1 MEEKFRK
8 AFWKSLKEMRKE
20 KHIFMF
26 LLAFFF
32 YIDGVYTII
41 EMATAYGQSL
51 GLDSTGLLLALLV
64 TQLVAFPFCL
74 IFAKL
79 AKRFSG
85 TKLITV
91 CIVAY
96 FCIAVYAIQL
106 DRQIEFWILAV
117 CVGMLQGGI
126 QALSRSYFAKII
138 PAEKSGEY
146 FGLLDILRKG
156 RILYWNNADQC
167 GKQAYR
173 KSEFWCGSYRHYFCY
188 RAYFCSEKRRL

>member
-1 MEEKFRK
+1 MSMQVSMGLTFLLTALWWFLVTIPLLRQYKQVHYVENHGQIWKRSFGRL
-8 AFWKSLKEMRKE
+8 WKSLKEMRKE

-51 GLDSTGLLLALLV
+51 GLDKIRTFAG
-64 TQLVAFPFCL
+64 AFGYPAGGIYEFCL

-96 FCIAVYAIQL
+96 FCIAVYV
-106 DRQIEFWILAV
+106 D
-117 CVGMLQGGI
+117 
-126 QALSRSYFAKII
+126 
-138 PAEKSGEY
+138 PAGQT
-146 FGLLDILRKG
+146 D
-156 RILYWNNADQC
+156 
-167 GKQAYR
+167 
-173 KSEFWCGSYRHYFCY
+173 
-188 RAYFCSEKRRL
+188 